1 MKKSILAIM
10 FLTLIS
16 MSLCGCKKDT
26 EQPTETYTNTFTIG
40 DNEYEIKHAYFIK
53 EGLVDDDETSALVFT
68 SDEIES
74 ENNVVAGIIFNDNSE
89 WKEIE
94 LGSSSNAEYIV
105 KEIATDKF
113 GMAISGT
120 IFLDITGETY
130 SVSSKGITVMFNGV
144 EGLSEVASSI
154 SYQGKT
160 EDIPDEYRGFL
171 TF

>member
-89 WKEIE
+89 LKEIE
-94 LGSSSNAEYIV
+94 L
-105 KEIATDKF
+105 ATVEP
-113 GMAISGT
+113 T
-120 IFLDITGETY
+120 Q
-130 SVSSKGITVMFNGV
+130 GIT
-144 EGLSEVASSI
+144 AH
-154 SYQGKT
+154 
-160 EDIPDEYRGFL
+160 
-171 TF
+171 